1 MIFFAIVR
9 PRGWEFPRALV
20 LKKFKYRSLLRAG
33 HLLNLRFV
41 TTILNE

>member
-9 PRGWEFPRALV
+9 PRGWESPRALA
-20 LKKFKYRSLLRAG
+20 LKKFKYRSLLCAG
-33 HLLNLRFV
+33 HLLNFGFV